1 MTAVMLESARKGM
14 WHATDVQL
22 REVAEL
28 HTRLVSEHA
37 AGCSGFI
44 CDNAKLRD
52 FIASKVDK
60 EAAESYNKNIDA
72 ARQVQ
77 LEEQNENNVVLQ
89 KEEQQPERRREA
101 QREETAPGRNGTVYW
116 IAGILLG
123 LVIVWLIVRRKQDK

>member
-1 MTAVMLESARKGM
+1 MSAGVRKWTRGVMVIP
-14 WHATDVQL
+14 WDVQRGVL
-22 REVAEL
+22 AVLERFRSCDL
-28 HTRLVSEHA
+28 A
-37 AGCSGFI
+37 ALCSGFN
-44 CDNAKLRD
+44 CDLAKRRD
-52 FIASKVDK
+52 RIAVKVDL
-60 EAAESYNKNIDA
+60 EAGESYNQNRGA

>member
-1 MTAVMLESARKGM
+1 M
-14 WHATDVQL
+14 
-22 REVAEL
+22 
-28 HTRLVSEHA
+28 
-37 AGCSGFI
+37 
-44 CDNAKLRD
+44 
-52 FIASKVDK
+52 DK

-101 QREETAPGRNGTVYW
+101 QREETAPERNGTVYW